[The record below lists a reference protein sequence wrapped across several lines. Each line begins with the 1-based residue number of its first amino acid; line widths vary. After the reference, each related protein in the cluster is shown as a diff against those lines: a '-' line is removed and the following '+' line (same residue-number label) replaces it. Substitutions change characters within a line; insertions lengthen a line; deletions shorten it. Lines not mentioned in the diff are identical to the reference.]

1 MYGVVMIRGAVVYCA
16 VIICGVWCGHNVVYG
31 VDKMWCVV
39 LS

>member
-1 MYGVVMIRGAVVYCA
+1 MYGVVMICGAVVYSV
-16 VIICGVWCGHNVVYG
+16 VIICGLWCGHNVVHG